1 MPFDPKKAREK
12 FAALQTECNQFME
25 KFPEDGENRPSD
37 EEFSANGT
45 RIEGMKTLQKQIDQ
59 HQQFA
64 ALKLENPTATA
75 VPGTVTT
82 PVEPG
87 GREEFSQIAV
97 SLSIETKEQGEQRFS
112 LHKAAVNHF
121 IRTGEHKRVMFN
133 NNAIT
138 TGTGSN
144 AMLPVS
150 VAPPIVIKRLVNPL
164 RQALAARGL
173 VAITTDSSEPIS
185 VPFFDDSANAAD
197 VIPQNQTPDNE
208 KEPSVTSLQLGNTLY
223 DSGTV
228 WSSNTLLN
236 SLSFDL
242 LAYIQPMLDS
252 RIDIKQA
259 TAWMTSIKATAPVGV
274 TTASTGGVTF
284 PELLTWQH
292 SVPIVNRPYGV
303 FVLSDTLFRGIRGL
317 VDNQNRPIY
326 QESLQDGAP
335 DKLLGWPIF
344 VSTDLA
350 DPGPGQVS
358 GLAVAANRIF
368 IRDITNRRV
377 ARYVNDADRRD
388 QFGLAEFANGD
399 FQFHPSGVRALKHA
413 AA

>member
-12 FAALQTECNQFME
+12 FAAHQNECNQFMD
-25 KFPEDGENRPSD
+25 KFPEDGEARPSED
-37 EEFSANGT
+37 EFKANGT
-45 RIEGMKTLQKQIDQ
+45 RIEEMKTLQKQIDQ
-59 HQQFA
+59 HAQFA
-64 ALKLENPTATA
+64 QLKLDNPATTAA
-75 VPGTVTT
+75 PGTIQT
-82 PVEPG
+82 PSEPG
-87 GREEFSQIAV
+87 GREEFSQIAQ
-97 SLSIETKEQGEQRFS
+97 SLAIETKEQAEQRFS
-112 LHKAAVNHF
+112 IHKAAVNHF
-121 IRTGEHKRVMFN
+121 IRTGEHKKVMFN
-133 NNAIT
+133 NDAIT

-144 AMLPVS
+144 AMLPVT
-150 VAPPIVIKRLVNPL
+150 VAPPVIIKRLVNPL

-173 VAITTDSSEPIS
+173 VAITTDTAEPIS
-185 VPFFDDSANAAD
+185 VPFFDDSGNTAD

-208 KEPSVTSLQLGNTLY
+208 KEPVVTGMTLGNTLY

-259 TAWMTSIKATAPVGV
+259 TAWMTSIKATATIGV
-274 TTASTGGVTF
+274 TTASTAGVTF
-284 PELLTWQH
+284 QELLTWQH

-303 FVLSDTLFRGIRGL
+303 FVLSDGLFRAIRGL
-317 VDNQNRPIY
+317 TDTQNRPIY

-335 DKLLGWPIF
+335 DKLLGWPVF
-344 VSTDLA
+344 PSTALS
-350 DPGPGQVS
+350 DPAAGQIS

-368 IRDITNRRV
+368 VRDITNRRV
-377 ARYVNDADRRD
+377 TRYVNDADRRD

-399 FQFHPSGVRALKHA
+399 FAFHPSAVRALKHA
-413 AA
+413 AS